1 MFFDRNN
8 VVHNSTLLLL
18 GFAGSTDG
26 NLSSV
31 EMKVIEKFLINLLH
45 KYNLDINNDGEIDDE
60 DVHELVELVKNHLNS
75 FYFSEE
81 KNFLSENNKTF
92 SSLSIDF
99 TREISFSIIQ
109 IKHAIQYQNISKS
122 LSVDILKV
130 INDIASADGKISKEE
145 KRWIDVIT
153 SEFNTT

>member
-60 DVHELVELVKNHLNS
+60 DVHELVELVKNPQIHFILV
-75 FYFSEE
+75 
-81 KNFLSENNKTF
+81 KKKFLSENNKTF
-92 SSLSIDF
+92 SSLSLDF

-122 LSVDILKV
+122 LSDDILKV

>member
-8 VVHNSTLLLL
+8 IVHNSTLLLL

-31 EMKVIEKFLINLLH
+31 EMKVIEHFVITLLH
-45 KYNLDINNDGEIDDE
+45 KYNLDINNDGEIDSE
-60 DVHELVELVKNHLNS
+60 DVHDIVELVKNHLDS
-75 FYFSEE
+75 FYFSDE

-92 SSLSIDF
+92 SSLSLDF

-109 IKHAIQYQNISKS
+109 IKHAIKYQNISKS
-122 LSVDILKV
+122 LSDDILKV
-130 INDIASADGKISKEE
+130 INDIASADGKISKDE